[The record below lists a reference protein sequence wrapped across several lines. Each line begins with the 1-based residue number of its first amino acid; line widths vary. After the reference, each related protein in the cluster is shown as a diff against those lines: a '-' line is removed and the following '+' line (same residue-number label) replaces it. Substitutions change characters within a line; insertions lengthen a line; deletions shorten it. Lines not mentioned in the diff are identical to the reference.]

1 MTKFFFVRHG
11 KTEWNLEGR
20 YQGAGGD
27 SPLLPGSYQDFH
39 SLAQFLKDHHVKFQA
54 IYSSPLL
61 RAQTTAVFLS
71 ENLNQALPIHIE
83 PRLREFD
90 LGIMEGKTFKEVE
103 TKYPEAVDDFR
114 HHPDRFERN
123 RVHAET
129 FTQLIMRMRKI
140 ILDIAQTY
148 PNDDDN
154 ILIVSHGAALTAL
167 MQALLGTP
175 LPDLRKHGGL
185 TNTSLTVLQ
194 TEDQGHHFQKVLW
207 NETSYLG
214 KKLGKTDTI

>member
-27 SPLLPGSYQDFH
+27 SPLLPGSYHDFH
-39 SLAQFLKDHHVKFQA
+39 SLAQYLTDHQVKFRA
-54 IYSSPLL
+54 IFTSPLL

-71 ENLNQALPIHIE
+71 ENLNQDLPIHIE
-83 PRLREFD
+83 PRLREFN

-103 TKYPEAVDDFR
+103 AKYPEAVDSFR
-114 HHPDRFERN
+114 HHPDVFEHN
-123 RVHAET
+123 QVHAET
-129 FTQLIMRMRKI
+129 FTQLIIRMRKI
-140 ILDIAQTY
+140 IVDIAQQY

-185 TNTSLTVLQ
+185 TNTSLTILQ
-194 TEDQGHHFQKVLW
+194 TKDQGQHFEKILW
-207 NETSYLG
+207 NETSYLD
-214 KKLGKTDTI
+214 KKLNSTDTI

>member
-27 SPLLPGSYQDFH
+27 SPLLPDSYHDFH
-39 SLAQFLKDHHVKFQA
+39 SLAQFLLAHRVKFRA
-54 IYSSPLL
+54 IYTSPLL

-71 ENLNQALPIHIE
+71 ENLNQDIPIHIE
-83 PRLREFD
+83 PRLREFN

-103 TKYPEAVDDFR
+103 AKYPEAVDDFR
-114 HHPDRFERN
+114 HHPDQFEHN

-129 FTQLIMRMRKI
+129 FTQLIIRMRKI
-140 ILDIAQTY
+140 ILDITRRY

-167 MQALLGTP
+167 IQSLLETP
-175 LPDLRKHGGL
+175 LPDLRKQGGL
-185 TNTSLTVLQ
+185 TNTSLTIVQ
-194 TEDQGHHFQKVLW
+194 TKDHGQHFEKVLW